1 MTKAIIEKHVGIK
14 KATPEKQTTLG
25 VLCGVISILSF
36 VSLCDYDPG
45 SFHSS
50 PPTQSSP
57 LLGQVG
63 LSLASNILGIFGLSA
78 WLLPW
83 FFGTLSF
90 LSLRKTQNKEKLT
103 KSLTIALSILSIC
116 ILANIRDLQ
125 IREDG
130 KSSLFNP
137 NIYVH
142 GAGGSVGAFIY
153 SGQPISSQPE
163 ERIGGYLRLWLG
175 SLGAAIL
182 ALFIL
187 FFCLSIH
194 FSFSPFQFFLTRT
207 KIWKGLSQKYEGKLE
222 KENQAKETKE
232 KNVPNEVELS
242 NKNIQK
248 KKWKL
253 PWISDDGDDDLLF
266 GDVSKENT
274 REKSP
279 IKSKVATTD
288 SSTSHSDKNKS
299 KKIEQTSS
307 QEPEVKE
314 TIDVPIEKT
323 EPSVGSKPQDSN
335 SETNEGMEGFKVVR
349 AAKTEKAG
357 DLFPERK
364 GDYHFPP
371 MELLM
376 EPPEEEAIGDDDH
389 ILKAKR
395 LQDTL
400 KEFKI
405 EVEMGEVHTGPV
417 ITRYDLHP
425 AAGVRVEKIAN
436 LDKNLAMALKAES
449 VRILAPVPGKGCV
462 GIEVPNATPMPVC
475 MKEILQSKAWH
486 EAGAE
491 IPIVLGKEA
500 SGRPLVADLTK
511 MPHLLVAGSTGS
523 GKTVCI
529 NAIIASLCYH
539 SSPEDVRFIMVDP
552 KIVEMKVYN
561 DLPHMLIPVVTEPKK
576 VPGAL
581 KWLLIEMERR
591 YQIFSKIGVRNIAG
605 FNAKILKDKAEK
617 EKAQL
622 LDALMTPEE
631 RAALNTIE
639 VPRDDDA
646 LEIPENKLP
655 YIVCIIDE
663 LADLMMV
670 AQADV
675 ETGIARLAQLARAAG
690 IHLIIATQRPSVNVI
705 TGVIKANLPSRISF
719 RVASYRDSQTILD
732 GKGAEALI
740 GKGDMLFIP
749 PGSSTFARAQGAFVS
764 DEEINGIVDFLKING
779 PPQII
784 EEVRD
789 QIESAGEEDVLG
801 GSDDSD
807 DDPMTKKAIE
817 IIRSTKRASTSN
829 LQRKLSIGYNRAARI
844 MDDLEDRGLV
854 GPDVAGQGREILMD
868 L

>member
-1 MTKAIIEKHVGIK
+1 MKISTI
-14 KATPEKQTTLG
+14 L
-25 VLCGVISILSF
+25 LCIA
-36 VSLCDYDPG
+36 SLC
-45 SFHSS
+45 
-50 PPTQSSP
+50 
-57 LLGQVG
+57 VM
-63 LSLASNILGIFGLSA
+63 
-78 WLLPW
+78 
-83 FFGTLSF
+83 
-90 LSLRKTQNKEKLT
+90 
-103 KSLTIALSILSIC
+103 
-116 ILANIRDLQ
+116 ANIRDHGLLKN
-125 IREDG
+125 ENDT
-130 KSSLFNP
+130 LFDLNHFE
-137 NIYVH
+137 H
-142 GAGGSVGAFIY
+142 GAGGSLGAFFY
-153 SGQPISSQPE
+153 SGLPFSNPDLAEIS
-163 ERIGGYLRLWLG
+163 IGGFLRIWMGGLG
-175 SLGAAIL
+175 TGLLMTGIL
-182 ALFIL
+182 MA
-187 FFCLSIH
+187 SICTH
-194 FSFSPFQFFLTRT
+194 FSLNPFPLLFGFLKNIRT
-207 KIWKGLSQKYEGKLE
+207 KSE
-222 KENQAKETKE
+222 KQAGEESSKDTETPKPKSE
-232 KNVPNEVELS
+232 SKPKS
-242 NKNIQK
+242 P

-253 PWISDDGDDDLLF
+253 PWFSTDPDEDFLF
-266 GDVSKENT
+266 GDVSERKEGGADPNGGLAKAQNQPINK
-274 REKSP
+274 EKADHKKKEDSSVKTSP
-279 IKSKVATTD
+279 EEVATE
-288 SSTSHSDKNKS
+288 S
-299 KKIEQTSS
+299 KKAIPEQIQAQESPSEIEEEES
-307 QEPEVKE
+307 
-314 TIDVPIEKT
+314 T
-323 EPSVGSKPQDSN
+323 EQVSMD
-335 SETNEGMEGFKVVR
+335 GFKVVR
-349 AAKTEKAG
+349 AAKTEKAV

-364 GDYHFPP
+364 GDYHFPTLD
-371 MELLM
+371 LLM
-376 EPPEEEAIGDDDH
+376 DPPEEESSGDEDH
-389 ILKAKR
+389 MVKAKR
-395 LQDTL
+395 LKETL
-400 KEFKI
+400 SEFKI
-405 EVEMGEVHTGPV
+405 EIELGEVHTGPV
-417 ITRYDLHP
+417 ITRYDVHP

-436 LDKNLAMALKAES
+436 LDKNLAMALKADS

-462 GIEVPNATPMPVC
+462 GIEVPNEKPAPVC
-475 MKEILQSKAWH
+475 LKEILQSKAWAD
-486 EAGAE
+486 AGSE

-500 SGRPLVADLTK
+500 SGKPLVADLTK

-581 KWLLIEMERR
+581 KWLLVEMERR
-591 YQIFSKIGVRNIAG
+591 YQIFSKVGVRNIAG
-605 FNAKILKDKAEK
+605 FNAKILKDKEER

-622 LDALMTPEE
+622 LDAEMTAEE
-631 RAALNTIE
+631 RAALSSVQ

-646 LEIPENKLP
+646 LEIPENKIP

-740 GKGDMLFIP
+740 GRGDMLFIP

-764 DEEINGIVDFLKING
+764 DEEINGIVDYLKING

-784 EEVRD
+784 EEVRE
-789 QIESAGEEDVLG
+789 QIESAGEDDVLG
-801 GSDDSD
+801 EGDGDSD
-807 DDPMTKKAIE
+807 EDPMVRKAIE

-854 GPDVAGQGREILMD
+854 GPDTPGQGREILMD